1 MHDEEASSPRLASP
15 PLKNLSNQNWID
27 VEGELLDN

>member
-1 MHDEEASSPRLASP
+1 MHEEEASSPRLACP
-15 PLKNLSNQNWID
+15 TLKILSNQNWID